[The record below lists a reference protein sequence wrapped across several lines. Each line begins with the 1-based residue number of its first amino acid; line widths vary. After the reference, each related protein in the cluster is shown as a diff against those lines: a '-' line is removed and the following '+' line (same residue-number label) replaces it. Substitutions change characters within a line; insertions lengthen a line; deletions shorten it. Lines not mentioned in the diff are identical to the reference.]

1 MDLALRLEQLPESAT
16 RTALKLGSNRTRLTQ
31 VQAFDHLATEEEI
44 MDALVDH
51 GYGADYQY
59 SKVTWLN
66 AKGQTVKSLAMSTPL
81 KNEEGSSD
89 LSKTLDTMLLL
100 VAEVRRF
107 TAVQNEGN
115 ERLMSA
121 LLKSQD
127 RNDELREQVIK
138 ERSTTLALD
147 LALQQTSKED
157 DFNYKEK
164 ALETLSNGIQ
174 HAANAYMAT
183 KNQLTPE
190 ALKNLV
196 KNHPEI
202 IDELVKDEEIVS
214 IIGTRIM
221 SSKLAN
227 ESEIENVD

>member
-1 MDLALRLEQLPESAT
+1 
-16 RTALKLGSNRTRLTQ
+16 
-31 VQAFDHLATEEEI
+31 
-44 MDALVDH
+44 
-51 GYGADYQY
+51 
-59 SKVTWLN
+59 
-66 AKGQTVKSLAMSTPL
+66 
-81 KNEEGSSD
+81 
-89 LSKTLDTMLLL
+89 
-100 VAEVRRF
+100 
-107 TAVQNEGN
+107 
-115 ERLMSA
+115 MSA

-127 RNDELREQVIK
+127 RNDELREQVIE

-221 SSKLAN
+221 SSKLP
-227 ESEIENVD
+227 ESEDAK